1 MSFASKAKKKNW
13 FAGNLLFPIRRR
25 SQKLAPQLEVSAKKE
40 EEVSK
45 NQDKSGILAQLLG
58 LSRKNVTITTY
69 NTENKEKPV
78 FDPQG
83 NSHYSEMNNSGILP
97 IWLIKLY
104 QANHYSS
111 ILTLVLVLCTL
122 TVYSLTVYSQQLWSG
137 NYKRLRNLQRHER
150 QLNTANATLTSKIV
164 EDGEKPKAGMVTAS
178 PEGAIFINPM
188 PENSSKSS
196 PSNQSNVMTENKTP
210 TPLGY

>member
-1 MSFASKAKKKNW
+1 MSFASKAKKKNSL
-13 FAGNLLFPIRRR
+13 AGNLLFPVRRR
-25 SQKLAPQLEVSAKKE
+25 SQKLATQ
-40 EEVSK
+40 EEVGANKGEEASK
-45 NQDKSGILAQLLG
+45 NQGKSGILLQLWR
-58 LSRKNVTITTY
+58 LSRKNVTITTSKR
-69 NTENKEKPV
+69 ENKEKPL

-83 NSHYSEMNNSGILP
+83 NSHYSQMNNSGILP

-111 ILTLVLVLCTL
+111 VITLVLVLCTL

-164 EDGEKPKAGMVTAS
+164 EDGEEPKPGMETAS

-188 PENSSKSS
+188 AEDSSKSS